1 MKKLLSLITCFA
13 LCVMLVMPVSAAE
26 VKATENVAVE
36 EAVIENEA
44 VAYSTGYFTGQT
56 GKMNSWEGTESEIG
70 RASCRERVSVKV

>member
-36 EAVIENEA
+36 EIAIDNEA
-44 VAYSTGYFTGQT
+44 VAYSTGYLQD
-56 GKMNSWEGTESEIG
+56 
-70 RASCRERVSVKV
+70 RREN